1 MEQKKLANVS
11 AIVTGV
17 VTTTLV
23 ILLGFMIAEVSV
35 VREAAYEEGYQQG
48 SQHTVEL
55 LTEIAD
61 AKPKI
66 DPEQNALQWWVGTT
80 DMAAVRKRLCGK

>member
-1 MEQKKLANVS
+1 MDKSTKVIFICLASGLSLLLASLVS
-11 AIVTGV
+11 MLFLRIET
-17 VTTTLV
+17 
-23 ILLGFMIAEVSV
+23 
-35 VREAAYEEGYQQG
+35 AYEEGYKQG

-55 LTEIAD
+55 LNEIAE